1 MPTSQAGPPAS
12 GSLMQALRGTPGGGD
27 GAVPCGCMGK
37 VVDES
42 ERRMRRALALA
53 RRGQG
58 RVEPNPMVGCV
69 LVRSGRVIGEG
80 WHRRF
85 GGAHAEVAAIDDCR
99 KRGGDARGCT
109 AFVTLEPCAHQGKTP
124 PCTDALIAA
133 GVARVCVAMPDPSAQ
148 VDGRGAAKLRDAGIG
163 VTVGVCDDEARL
175 LNEPYVK
182 RVTTGLPWVI
192 AKWAQTLDGSIAA
205 ADGGSKWISGKESRR
220 LVHRLRARMDAV
232 IVGVGTAMADDP
244 MLTARR
250 VPLRRRA
257 RRVVVDPQLRL
268 TERAR
273 LIATMDESNPV
284 TLGVDQ
290 RLLAGPSRR
299 MQQLA
304 ARGVEFVGLPAA
316 AQSDRQLDLLPLL
329 QHLAQARSA
338 TNVLVEGGGGLLGTL
353 FEQQLVDQVV
363 TFVAPKL
370 LADENALSAVRGR
383 TPCPL
388 DGAHRLELRSV
399 KRIAGD
405 VMLDY
410 RVIADKARVET
421 HR

>member
-1 MPTSQAGPPAS
+1 
-12 GSLMQALRGTPGGGD
+12 
-27 GAVPCGCMGK
+27 
-37 VVDES
+37 
-42 ERRMRRALALA
+42 MRRALGLA

-69 LVRSGRVIGEG
+69 LVRSGQIVGAG
-80 WHRRF
+80 WHRRI

-133 GVARVCVAMPDPSAQ
+133 GVAQVCVAMLDPSAL
-148 VDGRGAAKLRDAGIG
+148 VDGRGTAALRDVGID
-163 VTVGVCDDEARL
+163 VTVGVCGDEARQ
-175 LNEPYVK
+175 LNEPYIK

-192 AKWAQTLDGSIAA
+192 AKWAQTLDGAIAA
-205 ADGGSKWISGKESRR
+205 ADGASKWISSRESRR
-220 LVHRLRARMDAV
+220 IAHRLRARMDVV
-232 IVGVGTAMADDP
+232 IVGIGTAIADDP
-244 MLTARR
+244 LLTARG

-268 TERAR
+268 TGRAR
-273 LIATMDESNPV
+273 LIATLDESHPV

-290 RLLAGPSRR
+290 RVLADPPER
-299 MQQLA
+299 MQEFA
-304 ARGVEFVGLPAA
+304 ARGVEFVGLPAVP
-316 AQSDRQLDLLPLL
+316 QNDQQLDLRPLL
-329 QHLAQARSA
+329 QHLAEGRSA

-370 LADENALSAVRGR
+370 LADENAVSGVQGR
-383 TPCPL
+383 TPRSL
-388 DGAHRLELRSV
+388 GGAHRLELRSV
-399 KRIAGD
+399 KRVEGD

-410 RVIADKARVET
+410 RVIAEEVRVKAR
-421 HR
+421 R

>member
-1 MPTSQAGPPAS
+1 
-12 GSLMQALRGTPGGGD
+12 
-27 GAVPCGCMGK
+27 
-37 VVDES
+37 
-42 ERRMRRALALA
+42 MRRALGLA

-69 LVRSGRVIGEG
+69 LVRSGQIVGVG
-80 WHRRF
+80 WHRRI

-133 GVARVCVAMPDPSAQ
+133 GVAQVCVAMLDPSAL
-148 VDGRGAAKLRDAGIG
+148 VDGRGTAALRDAGID
-163 VTVGVCDDEARL
+163 VTVGVCGDEARQ
-175 LNEPYVK
+175 LNEPYIK

-192 AKWAQTLDGSIAA
+192 AKWAQTLDGAIAA
-205 ADGGSKWISGKESRR
+205 ADGASKWISSRESRR
-220 LVHRLRARMDAV
+220 IAHRLRARVDVV
-232 IVGVGTAMADDP
+232 IVGIGTAIADDP
-244 MLTARR
+244 MLTARG

-268 TERAR
+268 TGRAR
-273 LIATMDESNPV
+273 LITTLDESHPV

-290 RLLAGPSRR
+290 RVLADSPER
-299 MQQLA
+299 MQEFA
-304 ARGVEFVGLPAA
+304 ARGVEFVGLPAVP
-316 AQSDRQLDLLPLL
+316 QNDQQLDLRPLL
-329 QHLAQARSA
+329 QHLAEGRSA
-338 TNVLVEGGGGLLGTL
+338 TNVLVEGGGRLLGTL

-370 LADENALSAVRGR
+370 LADENAVSGVQGR
-383 TPCPL
+383 TPRSL
-388 DGAHRLELRSV
+388 GGAHRLELRSV
-399 KRIAGD
+399 KRVEGD

-410 RVIADKARVET
+410 RVIAEEARVKAR
-421 HR
+421 R